1 MDLREKPG
9 KIQKCLELSCR
20 FRLIFLVLAVVISVS
35 FVASGWQAMC
45 ALPLGAS
52 EALGMWMANF
62 GTETMA
68 GAEYL
73 GVAALAMFV
82 MAFVFGGVRSGIG
95 AVVAAAAFVGSLVL
109 LDGAEGMQTAFY
121 GVFALV
127 GLALLLFAKLSV
139 AQALFPFAVVWLLM
153 TGFVAWFPLVPG
165 NAWLVWAVLSTVGFA
180 CIVAFSL
187 AAGRELADGAPQA
200 GALVKAGKK
209 MFVPVLLSSL
219 LALAAIT
226 IDMGAASGKAIA
238 GAVILWIAFILWFYG
253 FAFGTMAFCPWER
266 LRAGSRRVQMKD
278 KKKGRK

>member
-109 LDGAEGMQTAFY
+109 LDGAEGMQTASLRT
-121 GVFALV
+121 GVSCTENFWRGMTA
-127 GLALLLFAKLSV
+127 AK
-139 AQALFPFAVVWLLM
+139 VWSM
-153 TGFVAWFPLVPG
+153 T
-165 NAWLVWAVLSTVGFA
+165 
-180 CIVAFSL
+180 
-187 AAGRELADGAPQA
+187 RR
-200 GALVKAGKK
+200 
-209 MFVPVLLSSL
+209 SS
-219 LALAAIT
+219 
-226 IDMGAASGKAIA
+226 
-238 GAVILWIAFILWFYG
+238 
-253 FAFGTMAFCPWER
+253 P
-266 LRAGSRRVQMKD
+266 RRT
-278 KKKGRK
+278 RY